1 MLHGDRAVA
10 GRSVGQVIS
19 TAKSGVVRRHGR
31 LVSTANFAV
40 GGLFAAPGRSYCC
53 SAGPNEGCSAMDMI
67 KYATICAAA
76 VASVTAC
83 GGVVSHD
90 AAPAGQSVVPF
101 ATSESASRCSSA
113 TPDVLKSAARS
124 ESGQPFSESVTVKK
138 VLCSGDWAK
147 ALIAMKAPPNTNP
160 PGVMLFHNDGGG
172 WRTVTYGSGFDC
184 TDEGVP
190 PSIAAELE
198 C

>member
-1 MLHGDRAVA
+1 
-10 GRSVGQVIS
+10 
-19 TAKSGVVRRHGR
+19 
-31 LVSTANFAV
+31 
-40 GGLFAAPGRSYCC
+40 
-53 SAGPNEGCSAMDMI
+53 MDMI

-83 GGVVSHD
+83 EAGVSHD
-90 AAPAGQSVVPF
+90 AAPAGQSVAPF
-101 ATSESASRCSSA
+101 VTSESASPCSSA
-113 TPDVLKSAARS
+113 TVDVVKSAAQRRY
-124 ESGQPFSESVTVKK
+124 GDKVYK

-147 ALIAMKAPPNTNP
+147 ALIDTRPVTNANP
-160 PGVMLFHNDGGG
+160 PSIVLFHDDGGG
-172 WRTVTYGSGFDC
+172 WRVVQYGSGFNC

>member
-1 MLHGDRAVA
+1 
-10 GRSVGQVIS
+10 
-19 TAKSGVVRRHGR
+19 
-31 LVSTANFAV
+31 
-40 GGLFAAPGRSYCC
+40 
-53 SAGPNEGCSAMDMI
+53 MDMI

-83 GGVVSHD
+83 GGGVSHD

-101 ATSESASRCSSA
+101 ATSESASPCSSGTA
-113 TPDVLKSAARS
+113 DVLKSAAQRRYGDILS
-124 ESGQPFSESVTVKK
+124 EPLTVYK

-147 ALIAMKAPPNTNP
+147 ALIHTRPVPNANP
-160 PGVMLFHNDGGG
+160 PGIVLFHDDGGG
-172 WRTVTYGSGFDC
+172 WRAVQYGSGFDC
-184 TDEGVP
+184 TNEGVP

>member
-1 MLHGDRAVA
+1 M
-10 GRSVGQVIS
+10 
-19 TAKSGVVRRHGR
+19 
-31 LVSTANFAV
+31 N
-40 GGLFAAPGRSYCC
+40 
-53 SAGPNEGCSAMDMI
+53 MI

-83 GGVVSHD
+83 GGGVSHD
-90 AAPAGQSVVPF
+90 AAPAGQSVAPL
-101 ATSESASRCSSA
+101 ATSESASPCSSA
-113 TPDVLKSAARS
+113 TADVLSSAARTA
-124 ESGQPFSESVTVKK
+124 SGEPFSEPFTVKK

-147 ALIAMKAPPNTNP
+147 ALISMKAPPNTNP
-160 PGVMLFHNDGGG
+160 PSIMLFHNDGGG

>member
-1 MLHGDRAVA
+1 
-10 GRSVGQVIS
+10 
-19 TAKSGVVRRHGR
+19 
-31 LVSTANFAV
+31 
-40 GGLFAAPGRSYCC
+40 
-53 SAGPNEGCSAMDMI
+53 MI
-67 KYATICAAA
+67 KYATFCAAA

-83 GGVVSHD
+83 GGGVSHD
-90 AAPAGQSVVPF
+90 AASSGQSVAPL
-101 ATSESASRCSSA
+101 ATSESASPCSSA
-113 TPDVLKSAARS
+113 TADVLKSAARS
-124 ESGQPFSESVTVKK
+124 GLGEPFSEPFTVKK

-147 ALIAMKAPPNTNP
+147 ALISMKSPPNTNP
-160 PGVMLFHNDGGG
+160 PGIMLFHNDGGG